1 MTREQDGDGP
11 TVPARSAQE
20 PQQQQ
25 APGEPKVTRRGGFP
39 RPWLWALGAGLVA
52 IVAVLALRGI
62 VDTEFQAAWIADR
75 DRRTVRFQLWIY
87 WGCWLLWPLLAWAAW
102 RIRQAWRRGK
112 ADRRARALPG
122 WSAAL
127 LVFCACGVWA
137 RFIEPSLLLVRE
149 TRLSS
154 TCGLRVALVSDLHL
168 GTFGR
173 THDLDHLVDRLN
185 TLKVDAVL
193 VAGDWTVEPAH
204 DLGRILAPLSRLR
217 HRTLSVTGN
226 HDEEAPG
233 PPLTEDLRRALA
245 SLGVVNMEARRLP
258 LGRCEFVGLGDLS
271 SGATTEHLA
280 SLARRPSD
288 VPGGRRVVLAHDPDT
303 ALELPDGYAAWVLA
317 GHTHGGQMRLPFLTA
332 RLLHSMTRG
341 HFTQGLHELPHTR
354 VFVTSGTGT
363 SNLPFRFGVPP
374 VIDVLGL

>member
-1 MTREQDGDGP
+1 MTDPGREEAGL
-11 TVPARSAQE
+11 ARSPQE
-20 PQQQQ
+20 PPQERNK
-25 APGEPKVTRRGGFP
+25 GRRRP
-39 RPWLWALGAGLVA
+39 RWMAFAGALVA
-52 IVAVLALRGI
+52 IALLLALRGI
-62 VDTEFQAAWIADR
+62 VDTEFEAAWIADR
-75 DRRTVRFQLWIY
+75 DRRAVQFQLWVY

-102 RIRQAWRRGK
+102 RVQRTWRK
-112 ADRRARALPG
+112 AARRDLP
-122 WSAAL
+122 WASAAL

-137 RFIEPSLLLVRE
+137 RFIEPSLLLVHE

-173 THDLDHLVDRLN
+173 THDLDRLVDRLN
-185 TLKVDAVL
+185 TLEVDAVL

-204 DLGRILAPLSRLR
+204 DLARILAPLSRLR

-258 LGRCEFVGLGDLS
+258 LGRCELVGLGDLS

-280 SLARRPSD
+280 SLARQPSE
-288 VPGGRRVVLAHDPDT
+288 VPGERRVVLTHDPDT
-303 ALELPDGYAAWVLA
+303 ALELPAGFAAWVLA
-317 GHTHGGQMRLPFLTA
+317 GHTHGGQVRLPFRTA
-332 RLLHSMTRG
+332 RVLHRMTRG
-341 HFTQGLHELPHTR
+341 HFTQGLHELPNTR

-374 VIDVLGL
+374 VIDVLVL